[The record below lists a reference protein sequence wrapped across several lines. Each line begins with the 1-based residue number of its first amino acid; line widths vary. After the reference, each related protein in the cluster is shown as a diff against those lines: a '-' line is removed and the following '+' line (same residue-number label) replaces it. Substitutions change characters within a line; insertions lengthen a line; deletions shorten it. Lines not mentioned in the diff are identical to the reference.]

1 MPYVA
6 AAVLLLLGLGVSGFF
21 VYEATARTIT
31 PLEGVLFQ
39 FFALAAGLTGS
50 FIFGKQSAR
59 AAAQEIIKPHA
70 RSAFRR
76 LTSLYLGLSKI
87 AGAIK
92 AARNLRS
99 DSVELAELD
108 GLVMSQLATADDALE
123 DWRDIVPKEL
133 DDLRQRLSASSS
145 DEG

>member
-1 MPYVA
+1 MPYFA
-6 AAVLLLLGLGVSGFF
+6 AAVLLLLGLGVSVFF

-31 PLEGVLFQ
+31 PLEGALFQ

-87 AGAIK
+87 ARAIK

-123 DWRDIVPKEL
+123 DWRDIVPEEL

>member
-1 MPYVA
+1 MPYFA

-87 AGAIK
+87 ARAIK

-123 DWRDIVPKEL
+123 DWRDIVPEEL

>member
-1 MPYVA
+1 MPYFA

-39 FFALAAGLTGS
+39 FFALVAGLTGS

-59 AAAQEIIKPHA
+59 AAAREIIKPHA

-76 LTSLYLGLSKI
+76 LASLYLGLSTI
-87 AGAIK
+87 ARVIK

-108 GLVMSQLATADDALE
+108 GLVMGQLATADDALE
-123 DWRDIVPKEL
+123 DWRDIVPEEL

>member
-1 MPYVA
+1 MPYFA

-31 PLEGVLFQ
+31 PLEGALFQ

-87 AGAIK
+87 ARAIK

-123 DWRDIVPKEL
+123 DWRDIVPEEL

>member
-1 MPYVA
+1 MPYFA

-39 FFALAAGLTGS
+39 FFALVAGLTGS

-59 AAAQEIIKPHA
+59 AAAREIIKPHA

-76 LTSLYLGLSKI
+76 LASLYLGLSTI
-87 AGAIK
+87 ARVIK

-108 GLVMSQLATADDALE
+108 GLVMGQLATADDALE
-123 DWRDIVPKEL
+123 DWRDIVPEEL
-133 DDLRQRLSASSS
+133 DDLRKRLSASSS